1 LLDIGTQTT
10 NGTEAMPEKLDQAE
24 ALKLLKE
31 VFAEVLP
38 DQELPGDE
46 EPLFGADAK
55 QGFLIAREEPLFG
68 ADAKLDSMQI
78 VSFVADVEEVVNERF
93 STQLILADERALS
106 RSKSPF
112 RHLTALAG
120 YVAERIAD
128 G

>member
-1 LLDIGTQTT
+1 
-10 NGTEAMPEKLDQAE
+10 MPERPDQAE
-24 ALKLLKE
+24 ALKLIKE

-38 DQELPGDE
+38 DQELPGD
-46 EPLFGADAK
+46 
-55 QGFLIAREEPLFG
+55 EEPLFG

-93 STQLILADERALS
+93 STQIILADERALS